1 MKEVNIPFSLYD
13 FFAILLPGS
22 VGLFSLYLFLNP
34 ALTAG
39 GHQAAFGGLAIG
51 ESTNEFVLLT
61 GLIILSYLVGH
72 LLNAFSEL
80 LIDRPANAILGW
92 HGSIF
97 LKNLGLLVDQGVR
110 GFRDEG
116 GRFALPKRTYGWA
129 DEKDVM
135 PLGKLVRQCIET
147 KFGAVFEK
155 RGYSFILTHVRA
167 FVTLNASDVAGEAR
181 LFIATAAMFQSLVLA
196 TLLVGIAIFIAVLTG
211 QIPPIAFWTSLLLV
225 IVLMV
230 MFFVSYRRYKR
241 MWVETIYAGFIAKV
255 SEGKLKKS
263 QSK

>member
-1 MKEVNIPFSLYD
+1 MKDVSVPFSFYD

-22 VGLFSLYLFLNP
+22 VGLLGLYLFVNP

-72 LLNAFSEL
+72 LFNAFSEL

-92 HGSIF
+92 HGSIY

-110 GFRDEG
+110 VRDKR
-116 GRFALPKRTYGWA
+116 GRFTLPKRSYAWA
-129 DEKDVM
+129 EEKDVK
-135 PLGKLVRQCIET
+135 PLGKLVRECIET
-147 KFGAVFEK
+147 KFGAVFER
-155 RGYSFILTHVRA
+155 RGYSFIFTYVRA
-167 FVTLNASDVAGEAR
+167 FVSLNASDVAGEAR

-196 TLLVGIAIFIAVLTG
+196 ILLAGIAILVAALTSHISPG
-211 QIPPIAFWTSLLLV
+211 AFWTSLLLV
-225 IVLMV
+225 ILLMT
-230 MFFVSYRRYKR
+230 MFFISYRRYKR
-241 MWVETIYAGFIAKV
+241 MWVETLYAGFIV
-255 SEGKLKKS
+255 SVRSEKK
-263 QSK
+263 KTKE